1 MSADHSHRKTVLL
14 VEDDAILRGILAQ
27 ALVDEGLHVLTAEDG
42 EQALAIASS
51 LKEPMALVV
60 TDVLL
65 PEMNGLEL
73 AAHLAS
79 LKTAPPVLFVSGVLD
94 GRNAP
99 GPVLPKPFGPAAFLN
114 QIARM
119 LPPVGTSTSDEV

>member
-1 MSADHSHRKTVLL
+1 MSVEHLHHKTVLL
-14 VEDDAILRGILAQ
+14 VEDDAILRGILAE
-27 ALVDEGLHVLTAEDG
+27 ALMDEGLHVLTAEDG

-51 LKEPMALVV
+51 LEDQMALVV

-79 LKTAPPVLFVSGVLD
+79 LKTPPPVLFISGVLD
-94 GRNAP
+94 VADAP
-99 GPVLPKPFGPAAFLN
+99 GPVLAKPFGPAAFLK
-114 QIARM
+114 QVARM
-119 LPPVGTSTSDEV
+119 IPSVG

>member
-1 MSADHSHRKTVLL
+1 MAQMSVEHSHHKTVLL

-27 ALVDEGLHVLTAEDG
+27 ALMDEGLHVLTAEDG

-51 LKEPMALVV
+51 LEDQMALVV

-79 LKTAPPVLFVSGVLD
+79 LKTPPPVLFISGVLD
-94 GRNAP
+94 GRTP
-99 GPVLPKPFGPAAFLN
+99 LGPVLPKPFGPAAFLN
-114 QIARM
+114 QIARHAPAGGYVY
-119 LPPVGTSTSDEV
+119 L